1 MHFRPLRRSL
11 SETMGIPDPLYG
23 GCSLRDER
31 VQTPCTPVGIKTQGG
46 RWNARNKFAFP
57 REGKC
62 AQNLCFTNQL
72 NKYRGTKRLVYDRL
86 CNISLDPS
94 CFPTL
99 GSRGYFFL
107 IDTDL
112 IVPRR
117 SRVNEARSAERKER
131 EPYQTVAEALL
142 NHKHGLFHIRYFE
155 NGPLEPG

>member
-1 MHFRPLRRSL
+1 MP
-11 SETMGIPDPLYG
+11 
-23 GCSLRDER
+23 
-31 VQTPCTPVGIKTQGG
+31 
-46 RWNARNKFAFP
+46 
-57 REGKC
+57 
-62 AQNLCFTNQL
+62 QNLCFTNQL

-117 SRVNEARSAERKER
+117 SRVNEARSAATIER
-131 EPYQTVAEALL
+131 EPYQIVAEALL

>member
-1 MHFRPLRRSL
+1 MGAVPFATNEYKLLARQWVLKHKGVDGTREISSLFREKSNVP
-11 SETMGIPDPLYG
+11 
-23 GCSLRDER
+23 
-31 VQTPCTPVGIKTQGG
+31 
-46 RWNARNKFAFP
+46 
-57 REGKC
+57 
-62 AQNLCFTNQL
+62 QNLCFTNQL

>member
-1 MHFRPLRRSL
+1 MGAVPFATNEYKLLARQWVKHKGVDGTREISSLFREKSNVP
-11 SETMGIPDPLYG
+11 
-23 GCSLRDER
+23 
-31 VQTPCTPVGIKTQGG
+31 
-46 RWNARNKFAFP
+46 
-57 REGKC
+57 
-62 AQNLCFTNQL
+62 QNLCFTNQL

-117 SRVNEARSAERKER
+117 SRVNEARSAARIER
-131 EPYQTVAEALL
+131 EPYQIVAEALL